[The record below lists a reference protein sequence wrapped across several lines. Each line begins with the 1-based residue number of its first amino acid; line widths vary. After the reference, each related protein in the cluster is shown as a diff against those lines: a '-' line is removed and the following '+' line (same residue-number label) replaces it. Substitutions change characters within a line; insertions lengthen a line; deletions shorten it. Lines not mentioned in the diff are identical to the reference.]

1 MKLRAVADFVKRTT
15 IGELDKMP
23 NRYVHT
29 LYYEVYKKTEYDKA
43 HPKEA
48 EERQMGE
55 ALGEGLSDLL

>member
-1 MKLRAVADFVKRTT
+1 MRAIADYVKRTT

-29 LYYEVYKKTEYDKA
+29 LYYQLYKKAEYDKA

-48 EERQMGE
+48 EASAMSD
-55 ALGEGLSDLL
+55 ALGEGLSDLM

>member
-1 MKLRAVADFVKRTT
+1 
-15 IGELDKMP
+15 MP